1 MPRET
6 NSKRGQNKSK
16 VPWEPK
22 WLSKQEEKEHLKLM
36 KKWAEWREMTTE
48 ETEQL
53 NSYNK
58 RSAESAK
65 LYYEEV
71 NHKIDLER
79 ELLTLTEK
87 LIQELDLSPAERK
100 RFHKV
105 NDLFN
110 NEKKKEQERRES
122 LPWYIR
128 QQRFDENEALFQKD
142 LRELKGAKSWERM
155 RNQNAD
161 FKSILDKDG
170 KVIKTYF
177 ESLNN
182 QVEGV
187 DHWILNQMTVS
198 LEGTATDDYVL
209 SRMFMVDDT

>member
-1 MPRET
+1 
-6 NSKRGQNKSK
+6 
-16 VPWEPK
+16 
-22 WLSKQEEKEHLKLM
+22 
-36 KKWAEWREMTTE
+36 MTTE

-122 LPWYIR
+122 LP
-128 QQRFDENEALFQKD
+128 
-142 LRELKGAKSWERM
+142 
-155 RNQNAD
+155 
-161 FKSILDKDG
+161 
-170 KVIKTYF
+170 
-177 ESLNN
+177 
-182 QVEGV
+182 
-187 DHWILNQMTVS
+187 
-198 LEGTATDDYVL
+198 
-209 SRMFMVDDT
+209 